1 MQVIQ
6 RKLTPES
13 SFVYYYFLF
22 SDVLCLSFGFYQ
34 GTLKA
39 HFWKKMWFKNSLGY
53 LQSGL
58 HNHPTMCCHITAVGS
73 CSAYWWFALEFPF
86 HSAANPL
93 EVKDAVVGDFSLYYN
108 RINKVSYLSPVW
120 LQEFQ
125 LGWAWVTQE
134 VLILGWQLWRLAGVV
149 SLASGANICSSHCW
163 DPAPPPAVKGRV
175 RGSAPTTQV
184 HTFRGQTGWHLCMAL
199 WSVGTNEDLETI
211 FLQSPKYFL
220 IYFTREETFLVCSVL
235 SVLLRILCHLI
246 CWNFHSILHQHMLED
261 SKFLTFTNAASI
273 S

>member
-58 HNHPTMCCHITAVGS
+58 HSHPTVCCHITAVGS

-199 WSVGTNEDLETI
+199 WSAGTNKDFETI
-211 FLQSPKYFL
+211 FCNLSSTSWYISPEKKPSYSAVSCLCCLGFFVTL
-220 IYFTREETFLVCSVL
+220 FVET
-235 SVLLRILCHLI
+235 
-246 CWNFHSILHQHMLED
+246 SILLQHMLED
-261 SKFLTFTNAASI
+261 SNFFTFTNAASI